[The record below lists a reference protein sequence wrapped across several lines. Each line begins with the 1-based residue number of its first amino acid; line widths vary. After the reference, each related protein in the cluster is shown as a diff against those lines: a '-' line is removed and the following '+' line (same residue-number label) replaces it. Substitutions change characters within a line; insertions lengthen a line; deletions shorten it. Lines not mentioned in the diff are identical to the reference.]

1 MGFNYKSVILK
12 LKELSQKS
20 YSKYSK
26 FSVSSILI
34 TKSGKEYYGVNVE
47 NASYSLT
54 ICAER
59 NAIFSAVTS
68 GEKDFKRIYVYA
80 NSDKLPFPCGAC
92 LQVMSEFVDDDFK
105 IILVSNKEKKEFKFY
120 ELFPKRFKL

>member
-1 MGFNYKSVILK
+1 MDEKKIFSK
-12 LKELSQKS
+12 LKELSKNS

-34 TKSGKEYYGVNVE
+34 TENGKEYYGVNVE
-47 NASYSLT
+47 NGSYSLT

-59 NAIFSAVTS
+59 NAIFNAVTD
-68 GEKDFKRIYVYA
+68 GQRKFKKIYVYA
-80 NSDKLPFPCGAC
+80 DSDILPLPCGAC
-92 LQVMSEFVDDDFK
+92 LQVMSEFVDEDFE
-105 IILVSNKEKKEFKFY
+105 IVIFSNVEKREFKFY

>member
-1 MGFNYKSVILK
+1 MDEKKIFSK
-12 LKELSQKS
+12 LKELSKNS

-34 TKSGKEYYGVNVE
+34 SEKGKEYYGVNVE
-47 NASYSLT
+47 NGSYSLT

-59 NAIFSAVTS
+59 NALFNAITD
-68 GEKDFKRIYVYA
+68 GQRRFKKIYVYA
-80 NSDKLPFPCGAC
+80 DSDILPIPCGAC
-92 LQVMSEFVDDDFK
+92 LQVMSEFVEDDFE
-105 IILVSNKEKKEFKFY
+105 IVLFSNTEKKEYKFS

>member
-1 MGFNYKSVILK
+1 MKFNDKRIILK
-12 LKELSQKS
+12 LKKLSQNS

-26 FSVSSILI
+26 FSVSSILV
-34 TKSGKEYYGVNVE
+34 TKKGKEFYGVNVE

-59 NAIFSAVTS
+59 NAFFSALTS
-68 GEKDFKRIYVYA
+68 GEKDFKRIYIYA

-92 LQVMSEFVDDDFK
+92 LQVMSEFVDEDFEIVLFSK
-105 IILVSNKEKKEFKFY
+105 KEKREFKFN
-120 ELFPKRFKL
+120 ELLPKRFKL

>member
-1 MGFNYKSVILK
+1 MMDEKKIFLK
-12 LKELSQKS
+12 LKKLSKKS

-34 TKSGKEYYGVNVE
+34 SEKGKEYYGVNVE
-47 NASYSLT
+47 NGSYSLT

-59 NAIFSAVTS
+59 SAFFNAITD
-68 GEKDFKRIYVYA
+68 GQRKFKKIYVYA
-80 NSDKLPFPCGAC
+80 DSNILPIPCGAC
-92 LQVMSEFVDDDFK
+92 LQVMSEFVDDDFE
-105 IILVSNKEKKEFKFY
+105 IVLFSNVERKKFKFC